1 MNIKRKFKKA
11 CSNRPRHFNNN
22 NVEKCSEWQDQ
33 VSIKSASYDRLIIS
47 TAKQL
52 FACLLININDGQ
64 TLWNKIYEQ
73 VGMKNE
79 RCGCAKS
86 FFNRKFRYSFI

>member
-1 MNIKRKFKKA
+1 MNITANMNIKRKINKA
-11 CSNRPRHFNNN
+11 CSHRPRHFNNN

-52 FACLLININDGQ
+52 FACLLIGVVFACGVRWDARWR
-64 TLWNKIYEQ
+64 LPLPFCYRSRRK
-73 VGMKNE
+73 E
-79 RCGCAKS
+79 R
-86 FFNRKFRYSFI
+86 RL